1 MAELSKEDTPANLR
15 TGDRRAAKKN
25 RAIITWLIVCCGMV
39 VAMMLIGAITRLT
52 ESGLSMVEWRP
63 LIGAFPPLSDA
74 EWRRVF
80 DLYRKTS
87 EYRLENAGMSLAEFK
102 TIFWWEYIHRLW
114 GRLIGVV
121 FGLPLIWFAVRGYL
135 TKPLA
140 LRLFVLFLLGGAQ
153 GAIGWWMVKSGL
165 VDRADVSQYR
175 LTVHLGIA
183 FLILGAM
190 LWVVLD
196 LLDYRS
202 IVSPDEPPNLRRLR
216 CYTAGLLLLV
226 FVTALSGGLV
236 AGLNA
241 GYAYNDWPYMNGQ
254 IVPEEIGDLTPWWI
268 NLFENVAAVQ
278 FDHRLLAYA
287 SALAAVFLW
296 LAAWRTGLQGTAR
309 RPFDLLVVM
318 VFAQIALGISTLLL
332 VVPTPLAVAHQGGAI
347 ALFCLAVWAVH
358 SVNRYPAAPAQTS

>member
-1 MAELSKEDTPANLR
+1 MVELSKEDTPMNLR
-15 TGDRRAAKKN
+15 TGGQRAAEKN
-25 RAIITWLIVCCGMV
+25 RAIVIWLIVCCGMV

-63 LIGAFPPLSDA
+63 LIGAFPPISDT

-102 TIFWWEYIHRLW
+102 TIFWWEFIHRLW
-114 GRLIGVV
+114 GRLIGAV

-140 LRLFVLFLLGGAQ
+140 LRLFVLFLLGGVQ

-175 LTVHLGIA
+175 LTVHLGMA

-190 LWVVLD
+190 LWVVLGLTD
-196 LLDYRS
+196 HLS
-202 IVSPDEPPNLRRLR
+202 AAPPVSSRLRR
-216 CYTAGLLLLV
+216 YAAGLLLLI

-254 IVPEEIGDLTPWWI
+254 VVPEEYGDLTPWWI

-287 SALAAVFLW
+287 SVLGALFLW
-296 LAAWRTGLQGTAR
+296 ITAWRNGLRRLAR
-309 RPFDLLVVM
+309 RPFDLLVIMALVQ
-318 VFAQIALGISTLLL
+318 VALGVSTLLL

-358 SVNRYPAAPAQTS
+358 TVYRNPAAPAQSS

>member
-1 MAELSKEDTPANLR
+1 MAELSKEDTPMNLR
-15 TGDRRAAKKN
+15 AGGQRAAEKN
-25 RAIITWLIVCCGMV
+25 RAIVIWLIVCCGMV

-63 LIGAFPPLSDA
+63 LIGAFPPISDA

-102 TIFWWEYIHRLW
+102 TIFWWEFIHRLW
-114 GRLIGVV
+114 GRLIGAA
-121 FGLPLIWFAVRGYL
+121 FGLPMIWFALRGYL

-140 LRLFVLFLLGGAQ
+140 LRLFVLFLLGAAQ

-196 LLDYRS
+196 LVNCS
-202 IVSPDEPPNLRRLR
+202 TAPPISPPVSPSLRR
-216 CYTAGLLLLV
+216 YAAGLLLLIS
-226 FVTALSGGLV
+226 VTALSGGLV

-254 IVPEEIGDLTPWWI
+254 IVPEEYGDLTPAWI
-268 NLFENVAAVQ
+268 NLFDNVAAVQ

-287 SALAAVFLW
+287 SVLGAILLW
-296 LAAWRTGLQGTAR
+296 IAAWRNGLRRTAR
-309 RPFDLLVVM
+309 RPFDLLVMMALVQ
-318 VFAQIALGISTLLL
+318 VALGVSTLLL

-347 ALFCLAVWAVH
+347 TLFCLAVWAAHTVYR
-358 SVNRYPAAPAQTS
+358 NLAAPAQSS

>member
-1 MAELSKEDTPANLR
+1 MAELSKEETPANAHI
-15 TGDRRAAKKN
+15 GARRAAEKN
-25 RAIITWLIVCCGMV
+25 RAIVVWLIVCCGMV

-63 LIGAFPPLSDA
+63 LIGAFPPVSDA

-80 DLYRKTS
+80 DLYRQTS
-87 EYRLENAGMSLAEFK
+87 EYRLENAGMSLSEFK

-121 FGLPLIWFAVRGYL
+121 FGVPLIWFAVRGYL

-175 LTVHLGIA
+175 LTVHLGMA

-190 LWVVLD
+190 VWVLLD
-196 LLDYRS
+196 LVDHRPAAQS
-202 IVSPDEPPNLRRLR
+202 VSPRFQR
-216 CYTAGLLLLV
+216 YAAGLLVLIL
-226 FVTALSGGLV
+226 VTALSGGLV

-254 IVPEEIGDLTPWWI
+254 IIPEEYGDLTPWWI

-278 FDHRLLAYA
+278 FDHRLLAYVSVA
-287 SALAAVFLW
+287 GALFLW
-296 LAAWRTGLQGTAR
+296 VAAWRNGLRGMTR
-309 RPFDLLVVM
+309 RPFDLLAVM
-318 VFAQIALGISTLLL
+318 VFAQVALGVSTLLF

-358 SVNRYPAAPAQTS
+358 TAYRHPAEPAPDR

>member
-1 MAELSKEDTPANLR
+1 MAEISNEKAPVKKR
-15 TGDRRAAKKN
+15 TKAQRAAEKN
-25 RAIITWLIVCCGMV
+25 RAIIIWLIACCGMV

-63 LIGAFPPLSDA
+63 LIGAFPPISDT

-80 DLYRKTS
+80 DLYRQTS
-87 EYRLENAGMSLAEFK
+87 EYRLENAGMSLSEFQ

-114 GRLIGVV
+114 GRLIGVA
-121 FGLPLIWFAVRGYL
+121 FGLPLIWFAIRGYL

-140 LRLFVLFLLGGAQ
+140 LRLFILFLLGGAQ

-175 LTVHLGIA
+175 LTVHLGMA

-196 LLDYRS
+196 LVDHRS
-202 IVSPDEPPNLRRLR
+202 AAAPVSPRLRR
-216 CYTAGLLLLV
+216 YAAGLLLLI

-254 IVPEEIGDLTPWWI
+254 IIPEEYGDLTPWWL
-268 NLFENVAAVQ
+268 NPFENVAAVQ

-287 SALAAVFLW
+287 SVLGVLVVW
-296 LAAWRTGLQGTAR
+296 IAAWRNGLRSMAR
-309 RPFDLLVVM
+309 RPFDLLIVM
-318 VFAQIALGISTLLL
+318 VFAQVALGVSTLLF
-332 VVPTPLAVAHQGGAI
+332 VVPITLAVAHQGGAI

-358 SVNRYPAAPAQTS
+358 TIYRNPVKPVQSS

>member
-1 MAELSKEDTPANLR
+1 MAELSKEETPASPLIR
-15 TGDRRAAKKN
+15 GRRAAEKK
-25 RAIITWLIVCCGMV
+25 RAIVIWLIVCCGMV

-63 LIGAFPPLSDA
+63 LIGAFPPVSDA

-80 DLYRKTS
+80 DLYRQTS
-87 EYRLENAGMSLAEFK
+87 EYRLENAGMSLSEFK

-114 GRLIGVV
+114 GRLIGIV

-135 TKPLA
+135 TKALA
-140 LRLFVLFLLGGAQ
+140 LRLSVLFLLGGAQ

-175 LTVHLGIA
+175 LTVHLGVA

-190 LWVVLD
+190 LWVLLD
-196 LLDYRS
+196 LVTHRPATKP
-202 IVSPDEPPNLRRLR
+202 VSPGFRR
-216 CYTAGLLLLV
+216 YTAALLLLI
-226 FVTALSGGLV
+226 FGTALSGGLV

-254 IVPEEIGDLTPWWI
+254 LIPEEYSDLTPWWI

-278 FDHRLLAYA
+278 FDHRLLAYF
-287 SALAAVFLW
+287 SVLAVLFLW
-296 LAAWRTGLQGTAR
+296 AAAWRNGLRGATR
-309 RPFDLLVVM
+309 RPFDLLAVI
-318 VFAQIALGISTLLL
+318 VFAQVALGVTTLLF

-347 ALFCLAVWAVH
+347 ALFGLAVWAVH
-358 SVNRYPAAPAQTS
+358 TAYRHPAEPAPDR

>member
-1 MAELSKEDTPANLR
+1 MADLSKEDTPVNLR
-15 TGDRRAAKKN
+15 TGDQRAAEKN
-25 RAIITWLIVCCGMV
+25 RAIVIWLIVCCGMV

-63 LIGAFPPLSDA
+63 LIGAFPPVSDA

-87 EYRLENAGMSLAEFK
+87 EYRLENAGMSLSEFK

-121 FGLPLIWFAVRGYL
+121 FGLPLIWFAIRGYL

-175 LTVHLGIA
+175 LTVHLGLA
-183 FLILGAM
+183 FIILGAM
-190 LWVVLD
+190 LWVVLG
-196 LLDYRS
+196 LVAHRPAANP
-202 IVSPDEPPNLRRLR
+202 VSSHLRR
-216 CYTAGLLLLV
+216 YTAGLLLLI

-254 IVPEEIGDLTPWWI
+254 IIPEEYSDLTPWWL

-287 SALAAVFLW
+287 SVLGTLFLW
-296 LAAWRTGLQGTAR
+296 VAAWRNGLRDMSR
-309 RPFDLLVVM
+309 RPFDLLTVTVI
-318 VFAQIALGISTLLL
+318 AQVALGVSTLLF

-347 ALFCLAVWAVH
+347 VLFCLAVWAVH
-358 SVNRYPAAPAQTS
+358 TVYRHPAESVPNR

>member
-1 MAELSKEDTPANLR
+1 MAELSKDETLASPLIR
-15 TGDRRAAKKN
+15 GPRAAAKN
-25 RAIITWLIVCCGMV
+25 RAIANWLVVCCGMV

-63 LIGAFPPLSDA
+63 LIGAFPPISDA

-80 DLYRKTS
+80 DLYRQTS
-87 EYRLENAGMSLAEFK
+87 EYRLENAGMSLSEFK

-140 LRLFVLFLLGGAQ
+140 FRLLVLFLLGGAQ
-153 GAIGWWMVKSGL
+153 GVIGWWMVKSGL

-175 LTVHLGIA
+175 LTVHLGVA

-190 LWVVLD
+190 LWVLLD
-196 LLDYRS
+196 LVAHKPATTPVSRS
-202 IVSPDEPPNLRRLR
+202 FRRS
-216 CYTAGLLLLV
+216 TAGLLMLI
-226 FVTALSGGLV
+226 FGTALSGGLV

-254 IVPEEIGDLTPWWI
+254 IVPEEYGDLTPWWI

-278 FDHRLLAYA
+278 FDHRLLAYF
-287 SALAAVFLW
+287 SVVGVLLLW
-296 LAAWRTGLQGTAR
+296 VAAWRNGLTGRTR
-309 RPFDLLVVM
+309 RPFDLLAVM
-318 VFAQIALGISTLLL
+318 VFAQVALGVSNLLF

-358 SVNRYPAAPAQTS
+358 SVYRHPVRTAAIP